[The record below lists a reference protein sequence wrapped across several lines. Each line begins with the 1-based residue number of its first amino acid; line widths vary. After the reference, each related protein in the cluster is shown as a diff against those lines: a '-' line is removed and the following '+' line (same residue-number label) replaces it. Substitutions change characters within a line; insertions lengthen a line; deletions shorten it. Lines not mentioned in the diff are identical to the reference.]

1 MVMPTGNLIG
11 GNLVTPNQP
20 SVLTE
25 SQIAPNL
32 VTPLVEDRFKLTR
45 LTGLRLATFG
55 DSTATFG
62 SWGQPLNNWDQEFM
76 TLAAG
81 IASTTL
87 LTPTV
92 NKLMLPFLYPSATVV
107 AQGGISGQTTAQM
120 LSRDGQAASV
130 TRNSVQDVLSK
141 SPDVILFRGG
151 SINDIT
157 GLGLTTWATDAQISA
172 IGLRHI
178 ALAYKL
184 SSGGALVLDEGV
196 AGFDA
201 ASGVIPSNQSFVRDA
216 VVRLNNYLASFHATT
231 GIPNVVW
238 VDPVGVT
245 CDEEGAFLAGA
256 TGNTDGTH
264 LSYFGQLSV
273 SRKESAILTT
283 YFGNT
288 ARSAYKGINLLDSL
302 AYFPIGGALPT
313 GYSFGTQNCTSD
325 GTHLEQDTNGE
336 VCVRTT
342 LTGLSGSPYVLL
354 NMPINIY
361 SGAPAPAITI
371 TSGMKLGFEYD
382 WSIET
387 VDGSA
392 ILPSLTFAARLNLQ
406 NSSSGR
412 LQVEYGSST
421 VTGDAGNLGVSR
433 LDFHSATQVLFND
446 VTANLT
452 SSCAW
457 RIQVFLPIIS
467 AGYKF
472 RVKNPRIVQ
481 IA

>member
-1 MVMPTGNLIG
+1 MTIDAELTAQGWIV
-11 GNLVTPNQP
+11 QP
-20 SVLTE
+20 IEPE
-25 SQIAPNL
+25 SQDLA
-32 VTPLVEDRFKLTR
+32 R
-45 LTGLRLATFG
+45 LNPVRIATFG

-62 SWGQPLNNWDQEFM
+62 SWGQPLNNWDQEYM

-81 IASTTL
+81 ISSTTL

-92 NKLMLPFLYPSATVV
+92 NKLMLPFLYPSAVLV
-107 AQGGISGQTTAQM
+107 AQGGISGETTAQM

-157 GLGLTTWATDAQISA
+157 GLGLATYATDAQISA

-201 ASGVIPSNQSFVRDA
+201 AGGVVPSNQAYVRDA
-216 VVRLNNYLASFHATT
+216 VVRLNNYLANFHATT
-231 GIPNVVW
+231 GIPTVVW
-238 VDPVGVT
+238 MNPVGVT
-245 CDEEGAFLAGA
+245 CDSDGAFLPGVTGA
-256 TGNTDGTH
+256 TDGTH
-264 LSYFGQLSV
+264 LAYYGQLRV
-273 SRKESAILTT
+273 ARKEAATLTK
-283 YFGNT
+283 YLGNS
-288 ARSAYKGINLLDSL
+288 ARSAYKGINLLGSL
-302 AYFPIGGALPT
+302 AYLAIGGALPT
-313 GYSFGTQNCTSD
+313 GFVLSTGSCTSS
-325 GTHLEQDTNGE
+325 GGVIEQDANGE
-336 VCVRTT
+336 VCIRTN
-342 LTGLSGSPYVLL
+342 LTGLSSGAYVIL

-361 SGAPAPAITI
+361 TAAPSPNISV

-387 VDGSA
+387 LDGSN
-392 ILPSLTFAARLNLQ
+392 ILPSMTFAARLNLQ
-406 NSSSGR
+406 NSSGGR
-412 LQVEYGSST
+412 LQTEYGSST
-421 VTGDAGNLGVSR
+421 VTGDTSDLSASR

-457 RIQVFLPIIS
+457 RIQVFMPVLA